1 MEKKSNLIFFERE
14 IVEDDWQNVIKGH
27 SGLIGHDQSVIK
39 ADIYYWTL
47 EAGRTLKFTT
57 SLLSFKWMI
66 LVVMK
71 YFGLGIVKC

>member
-39 ADIYYWTL
+39 ADIYY
-47 EAGRTLKFTT
+47 
-57 SLLSFKWMI
+57 
-66 LVVMK
+66 
-71 YFGLGIVKC
+71 